1 MFIPATALSHGFVFY
16 FPFSDKAAQ
25 NVIKAVEV
33 HLPSLVRVAFMESG
47 RSVARLCTKLVIL
60 CLEYV
65 KSYQE

>member
-1 MFIPATALSHGFVFY
+1 MFTFCFCY
-16 FPFSDKAAQ
+16 SDKAAQ
-25 NVIKAVEV
+25 NVIKTVEM